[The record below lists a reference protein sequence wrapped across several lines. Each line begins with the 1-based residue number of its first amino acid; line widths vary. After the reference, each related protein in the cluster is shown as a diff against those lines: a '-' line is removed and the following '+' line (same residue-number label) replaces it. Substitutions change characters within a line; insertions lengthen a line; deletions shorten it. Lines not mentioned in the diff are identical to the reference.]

1 MALASSSLVTVRSI
15 KEASF
20 GLIPVAGNPKV
31 KRVTGESLDYAISK
45 ESSKEI
51 NSDRTIA
58 SVVPVTANTTGSLTG
73 ELSYTDWDDELESV
87 LQSTWA
93 VLGTDGETSAVTV
106 DCTATT
112 ITAAVAPT
120 GANAFTN
127 LKPGQWFRVK
137 SAGANGGKILRVHA
151 TTAPT
156 TTVITLDAATP
167 AAVSTGESVQ
177 LQSSRLTHGT
187 TQTSFTIERE
197 NSDIGVFMAYTGQTP
212 SKLNVNVSSGA
223 LTQVTFDFMGKSAQ
237 ESNTTLL
244 PGSPVPAS
252 AYDVHSGVSGA
263 TLAVW
268 MDGAPLTG
276 TYIKSVSLDFDNTL
290 RSQEAIGTLGAVA
303 IAGGTIACTATAQ
316 IYFANKDM
324 FTKFRQNI
332 NTSLIFSS
340 TDNDG
345 NGYIFSLP
353 VLNITSYKSNASAK
367 DQDQMLDITFT
378 ALADRGNAVAALR
391 KVLFIDRVGD
401 PV

>member
-15 KEASF
+15 KEVSF
-20 GLIPVAGNPKV
+20 GLIPGAGNPKV
-31 KRVTGESLDYAISK
+31 KRVTGETLDYTISK

-58 SVVPVTANTTGSLTG
+58 SVVPVTASTAGNLTG

-93 VLGTDGETSAVTV
+93 VLGTDGETAAVTV

-127 LKPGQWFRVK
+127 LKPGQWFRIK
-137 SAGANGGKILRVHA
+137 SAGANGGKIVRVHA

-244 PGSPVPAS
+244 PGTPVPAS

-276 TYIKSVSLDFDNTL
+276 TYIKSVSLDFDNSL

-324 FTKFRQNI
+324 FTKFRQNV

-378 ALADRGNAVAALR
+378 ALADRGNAVEALR
-391 KVLFIDRVGD
+391 KLLFIDRVGN

>member
-15 KEASF
+15 KEVSF
-20 GLIPVAGNPKV
+20 GLIPGAGNPKV
-31 KRVTGESLDYAISK
+31 KRVTGETLDYTISK

-58 SVVPVTANTTGSLTG
+58 SVVPVTASTAGNLTG
-73 ELSYTDWDDELESV
+73 ELSYTDWDDELEST
-87 LQSTWA
+87 LQSTWVA
-93 VLGTDGETSAVTV
+93 LGTDGETTAVTV

-120 GANAFTN
+120 GADAFTN

-151 TTAPT
+151 VTAPT

-167 AAVSTGESVQ
+167 ASVSTGESVQ

-197 NSDIGVFMAYTGQTP
+197 NADIGVFMAYAGQTP

-223 LTQVTFDFMGKSAQ
+223 LTQVTFDFMGKAAQ
-237 ESNTTLL
+237 ESNTSLL

-276 TYIKSVSLDFDNTL
+276 TYIKSVSLDFDNSL

-303 IAGGTIACTATAQ
+303 IASGTIACTATAQ

-324 FTKFRQNI
+324 FTKFRQNV

-345 NGYIFSLP
+345 NGYIFTLP

-391 KVLFIDRVGD
+391 KVLFIDRVGN

>member
-1 MALASSSLVTVRSI
+1 MTLASSSLVTVRSI

-58 SVVPVTANTTGSLTG
+58 SVVPVTANTTGNLTG

-93 VLGTDGETSAVTV
+93 VLGTDGETTAVTV

-187 TQTSFTIERE
+187 TQTSFTIERQ

-223 LTQVTFDFMGKSAQ
+223 LTQVTFDFMGKSAK

-244 PGSPVPAS
+244 PGTPVPAS